1 MGIMLVPQ
9 RFQKNLNGHAG
20 FQSKDLSGM
29 GIPGYTRRGRNYSM
43 LGFTV
48 PTPMG
53 ARYFP
58 PEPDYDPDSD
68 NPLPIAAGYKWNG
81 GRPAYRERVYKAAVA
96 NPKGLGWK
104 NEKQVEKELGPAAYM
119 PGWETLRVGGASGM
133 ISHQFH
139 LAAPGR
145 ERPDYTLISFP
156 AANVS
161 DTAGEEIELD
171 QALSLAGRF
180 GRDLLGIDTQG
191 IPETMVTEY
200 LAGTAADLE
209 MQALVRLQT
218 RTGALFS
225 LSDPELLYRS
235 RHLAAKNFITGTAT
249 DAFLNDLDITFY
261 ETIYGEPELYV
272 APRLFWRFDNDLD
285 ATVSADA
292 LDGRISSISK
302 RLTFELFVE
311 LLERFADVTL
321 L

>member
-9 RFQKNLNGHAG
+9 RFQANLNGHAG

-29 GIPGYTRRGRNYSM
+29 GIPGYTRRGTNYRM

-58 PEPDYDPDSD
+58 PEPDFDPDTD
-68 NPLPIAAGYKWNG
+68 KPLPIAAGYKWNG
-81 GRPAYRERVYKAAVA
+81 GRPAYRERVYKAARKNA
-96 NPKGLGWK
+96 RGLGWK
-104 NEKQVEKELGPAAYM
+104 SRDEVVKQLGPKAYL
-119 PGWETLRVGGASGM
+119 PGWEALKVGGAGGNV
-133 ISHQFH
+133 SHQFH

-161 DTAGEEIELD
+161 DAAGEEIELD

-180 GRDLLGIDTQG
+180 GRDLLGVDTQG
-191 IPETMVTEY
+191 ILETMATEH
-200 LAGTAADLE
+200 LTRTTADHE

-225 LSDPELLYRS
+225 LSDPELLYRA
-235 RHLAAKNFITGTAT
+235 RWTDIMAAGAT
-249 DAFLNDLDITFY
+249 PVDNVMMNTHFY
-261 ETIYGEPELYV
+261 ETVYGEPELYV

-285 ATVSADA
+285 AVVSADA

>member
-1 MGIMLVPQ
+1 MGIMLVP
-9 RFQKNLNGHAG
+9 REFQKNLNGHAG
-20 FQSKDLSGM
+20 FQDRGLDGM
-29 GIPGYTRRGRNYSM
+29 GVPGYTKRGRNYSM
-43 LGFTV
+43 LGTTI

-58 PEPDYDPDSD
+58 PEPDFDEATD
-68 NPLPIAAGYKWNG
+68 NPIPIAAGYKWNG
-81 GRPAYRERVYKAAVA
+81 GRPAYRQRVFKAAMN
-96 NPKGLGWK
+96 NPKGLGFK
-104 NEKQVEKELGPAAYM
+104 NRNQVEKQLGEEAYL
-119 PGWETLRVGGASGM
+119 PGWNTLKVGGAGGNV
-133 ISHQFH
+133 SHQFH
-139 LAAPGR
+139 LEAPGR

-156 AANVS
+156 AANVV
-161 DTAGEEIELD
+161 DAAGEEIELD

-191 IPETMVTEY
+191 ILETMATEH
-200 LAGTAADLE
+200 LTRTTADHE

-225 LSDPELLYRS
+225 LSDPELLYRA
-235 RHLAAKNFITGTAT
+235 RWTDVMAAGAT
-249 DAFLNDLDITFY
+249 PVDNVMMNTHFY
-261 ETIYGEPELYV
+261 ETVYGEPELYV

-302 RLTFELFVE
+302 RLTFQLFVE

>member
-1 MGIMLVPQ
+1 MGIMLVP
-9 RFQKNLNGHAG
+9 REFQKNLNGHAG
-20 FQSKDLSGM
+20 FQDRGLAGM
-29 GIPGYTRRGRNYSM
+29 GVPGYTKRGRNYSM
-43 LGFTV
+43 LGTTV

-58 PEPDYDPDSD
+58 PEPEYDEATD

-81 GRPAYRERVYKAAVA
+81 GRPAYRERVFNAA
-96 NPKGLGWK
+96 KGHAKDLGWK
-104 NEKQVEKELGPAAYM
+104 NEKEVEKLLGPSAYM
-119 PGWETLRVGGASGM
+119 PGWEAMKVGGGSGN

-161 DTAGEEIELD
+161 DAAGEEIELD

-180 GRDLLGIDTQG
+180 GRDLLGIDSQG
-191 IPETMVTEY
+191 LLELMISEHLTI
-200 LAGTAADLE
+200 ATADHE
-209 MQALVRLQT
+209 MQALLRLQT
-218 RTGALFS
+218 RTGAAFS
-225 LSDPELLYRS
+225 LSDPELLYRARWAQS
-235 RHLAAKNFITGTAT
+235 VTAPTTAT
-249 DAFLNDLDITFY
+249 SEASNIAFY
-261 ETIYGEPELYV
+261 ETVYGEPELYV
-272 APRLFWRFDNDLD
+272 APRLFWRFDNDID
-285 ATVSADA
+285 AVVSADA
-292 LDGRISSISK
+292 LDGRISSMSK

>member
-1 MGIMLVPQ
+1 MNV
-9 RFQKNLNGHAG
+9 
-20 FQSKDLSGM
+20 
-29 GIPGYTRRGRNYSM
+29 
-43 LGFTV
+43 
-48 PTPMG
+48 
-53 ARYFP
+53 
-58 PEPDYDPDSD
+58 
-68 NPLPIAAGYKWNG
+68 
-81 GRPAYRERVYKAAVA
+81 
-96 NPKGLGWK
+96 
-104 NEKQVEKELGPAAYM
+104 
-119 PGWETLRVGGASGM
+119 
-133 ISHQFH
+133 SHQFH

-161 DTAGEEIELD
+161 DAAGEEIELD

-191 IPETMVTEY
+191 IPESMVSEHLTI
-200 LAGTAADLE
+200 ATADHE

-225 LSDPELLYRS
+225 LSDPELLYRA
-235 RHLAAKNFITGTAT
+235 RWFQGVTAPTTAT
-249 DAFLNDLDITFY
+249 SEATNIGFY

-292 LDGRISSISK
+292 LDGRISSMSR
-302 RLTFELFVE
+302 RLTFQLFVE